1 MCCLLTVLPPEDVS
15 SLKEA
20 AAVTDAAGLAFSAF
34 ELKRFM
40 IAASTRV
47 SVVSKQVLVVVLV
60 VLKVTRD
67 YRRR

>member
-1 MCCLLTVLPPEDVS
+1 MCCLLTVLPPDVS

-34 ELKRFM
+34 ELKIFM
-40 IAASTRV
+40 IATSTRMG
-47 SVVSKQVLVVVLV
+47 VVSKQVLVV
-60 VLKVTRD
+60 LKVTKD